1 MAGAEWITLKDIA
14 AFGDDRNDLEMLEM
28 CGKGIAVGNAVPE
41 VLEAADEITL
51 TNEEDGVAAW
61 LEEHILK

>member
-1 MAGAEWITLKDIA
+1 MIW
-14 AFGDDRNDLEMLEM
+14 R
-28 CGKGIAVGNAVPE
+28 CWKGIAVGNAVPE